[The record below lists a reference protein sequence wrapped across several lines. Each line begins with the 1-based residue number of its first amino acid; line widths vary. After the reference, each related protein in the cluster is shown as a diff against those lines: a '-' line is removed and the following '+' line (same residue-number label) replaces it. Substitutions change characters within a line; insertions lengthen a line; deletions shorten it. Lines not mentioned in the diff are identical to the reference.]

1 MVDPRAISTCI
12 EEAVF
17 EERQRAG
24 FSILLDTEVEEMV
37 GKRVSTGKNP
47 NNKLLYRGRGVTNG
61 LQTAGVQILRTR
73 RQSRFVETV
82 STSEINGESVLDP
95 SSNNFLRE

>member
-37 GKRVSTGKNP
+37 GKRVEA
-47 NNKLLYRGRGVTNG
+47 RER
-61 LQTAGVQILRTR
+61 IRTINYY
-73 RQSRFVETV
+73 TV
-82 STSEINGESVLDP
+82 AVV
-95 SSNNFLRE
+95 

>member
-24 FSILLDTEVEEMV
+24 FSILLDTAVEEAV
-37 GKRVSTGKNP
+37 GKRVEA
-47 NNKLLYRGRGVTNG
+47 RER
-61 LQTAGVQILRTR
+61 IRTINYY
-73 RQSRFVETV
+73 TV
-82 STSEINGESVLDP
+82 AVV
-95 SSNNFLRE
+95 